1 MGAGRQY
8 RQCAE
13 ATKIPLAVPM
23 LEDVCKCVPDRHNRL
38 QILRDG
44 PLGSYIDGLQTKSRS
59 VSVGIVSK
67 SSEPNLLDGELKPKS

>member
-1 MGAGRQY
+1 MWGGTPVSSV
-8 RQCAE
+8 CGSD
-13 ATKIPLAVPM
+13 KIPLVAPM

-44 PLGSYIDGLQTKSRS
+44 PLGGYIDGLQTKSRT

-67 SSEPNLLDGELKPKS
+67 SSESNLLNGELKYKT